1 MAAVTIAAD
10 VVRIAEGNIVA
21 DSGTWG
27 NDSGGGG
34 ISDEP
39 DVVYQGTTSQ
49 SRKVSTA
56 IRGRNYT
63 HNSTTSM
70 TATGRRHYIAKVN
83 ATNYGALLART
94 TPALNLKLGNSTS
107 IYYTYYLFGN
117 DNYPAKGGWQI
128 LAISPNVTGYRD
140 ATSGSPNL
148 AAVDYWSLLGD
159 FSATSKAENVI
170 IDAIDIGRGL
180 CLTGGDGADPDGAF
194 ADFVEADEGTVG
206 NRWGFLASDSGIL
219 FPIGQLAIGEDASG
233 TAIASTF
240 TDATG
245 AVLVWGNGLV
255 ESGFHKLLFNLDLL
269 TATVTG
275 ATFDSI
281 GKVDNDAS
289 RGYTTTEDSRLV
301 VEVTGTS
308 GALAITDCAFKN
320 TASVTLT
327 SACTLLSSDIETE
340 TLIQGTSDLSGGAII
355 TTSASGVATLSDP
368 TFGSTTGLFDTGF
381 SQGNA
386 GHAIEIDTAGIYD
399 FVGLTFSG
407 YGADTTNSAALYVS
421 ETTGTVTINVTGGGD
436 SPTVRTA
443 GATVVIVNN
452 PVTIEV
458 TCVTASGTGVGG
470 VRVLLQTAG
479 AGPYPYNAVVGIAQ
493 GESGTATV
501 THSGHNLAT
510 NDYVVISGAIQA
522 GYNGVYQITVTGAN
536 SYTYSVS
543 GGVASPGTGTILAS
557 YAPISAVTGGTGI
570 VSTSKVF
577 TTNQAVS
584 GVARKSTSSP
594 LYKTA
599 PLSGTISSTLGLTQ
613 TAVMISDE

>member
-27 NDSGGGG
+27 NDIGGGG
-34 ISDEP
+34 IADEP

-49 SRKVSTA
+49 SRKVSTSL
-56 IRGRNYT
+56 RGRNYT
-63 HNSTTSM
+63 HSATTSM
-70 TATGRRHYIAKVN
+70 TATGRRHYIAKIN
-83 ATNYGALLART
+83 ATNYGALVART
-94 TPALNLKLGNSTS
+94 APALNLKLGDSTS

-140 ATSGSPNL
+140 TTTGSPNL
-148 AAVDYWSLLGD
+148 AAVAYWSLLGD
-159 FSATSKAENVI
+159 FSATSKSENVI

-180 CLTGGDGADPDGAF
+180 CLTGGDGADPDGTF

-206 NRWGFLASDSGIL
+206 NRWGFLTSDSGIL

-233 TAIASTF
+233 TAVTSVF
-240 TDATG
+240 TDTTG

-281 GKVDNDAS
+281 GKIDNDAG

-308 GALAITDCAFKN
+308 GALTITDCVFKN

-340 TLIQGTSDLSGGAII
+340 TLIQGTSDLSGGMIT

-368 TFGSTTGLFDTGF
+368 TFGSTTGLFDTEF

-386 GHAIEIDTAGIYD
+386 GHAIEIDTAGTYD

-407 YGADTTNSAALYVS
+407 YGVDATNSAALYVS
-421 ETTGTVTINVTGGGD
+421 ETIGTVTINVTGGGN

-443 GATVVIVNN
+443 GATVEIINN
-452 PVTIEV
+452 PVTIQV
-458 TCVTASGTGVGG
+458 TCTNSIGTAVSG
-470 VRVLLQTAG
+470 VRVLLETAG
-479 AGPYPYNAVVGIAQ
+479 VGPYPYQ
-493 GESGTATV
+493 GAATLTQSAGTATA
-501 THSGHNLAT
+501 THTAHNLAT
-510 NDYVVISGAIQA
+510 NDYVVISGANEA
-522 GYNGVYQITVTGAN
+522 GYNGAQQITVTGAN
-536 SYTYSVS
+536 SYTYSVDA
-543 GGVASPGTGTILAS
+543 GTASPATGTILVN
-557 YAPISAVTGGTGI
+557 YAPLSAVTAGTGI
-570 VSTSKVF
+570 VTTTKVF
-577 TTNQAVS
+577 TSDQAVS
-584 GVARKSTSSP
+584 GVARKGTSAP

-599 PLSGTISSTLGLTQ
+599 PISGTISSTLGLTQ